1 MLDITKLAGQMPGMG
16 QHFQQE
22 ANAGLHRLQ
31 RAKALLH
38 QAQQNESTLLKTL
51 DTWGDRLFFA
61 VASPLEPLNT
71 RIALDPAPPS
81 HSVFATDGSQIA
93 PLPP

>member
-51 DTWGDRLFFA
+51 GTWGDRLFFA
-61 VASPLEPLNT
+61 VARPL
-71 RIALDPAPPS
+71 
-81 HSVFATDGSQIA
+81 
-93 PLPP
+93 